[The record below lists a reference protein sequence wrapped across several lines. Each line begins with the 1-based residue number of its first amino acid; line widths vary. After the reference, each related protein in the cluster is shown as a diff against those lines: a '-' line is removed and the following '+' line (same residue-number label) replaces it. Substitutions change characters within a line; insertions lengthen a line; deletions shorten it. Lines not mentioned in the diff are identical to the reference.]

1 MHKIFIDQIDVPI
14 NYGLPTVS
22 FKFSECEKG
31 FFIRTNHK
39 VEKGFRKPVIRVG
52 CGKCDICKNEALE
65 RKQMKWVQRL
75 SAMTEEY
82 DVNRGHMIQWHVVTM
97 SPEDYVPLKQFRG
110 QVKRMLKALS
120 LEMKRSH
127 GVTFKYV
134 VTYEGSFDEKNRY
147 GNVGSDTRLHGNIIL
162 FIDSDDPEV
171 YRAIESYCKDYWYR
185 NNFRVHPEHGYK
197 VSRVFN
203 SGVDCYITKYI
214 SKESQT
220 TRIMSSQFGW
230 SAFMK
235 DYNLKWLGLKEGDKV
250 RRWAVYDGTGL
261 KRLRALVNKSKQ
273 AQSTIR
279 MSDSDALK
287 FVARPKY
294 LFTVEKS
301 VPSDRFLTLDS
312 GYKIWCKDN
321 ECLEKL
327 KHRRNLLIVPEN
339 LDWSRH
345 RNSSGLAA
353 HWYDL
358 VIQFNYRRS
367 VFMDKEEYDRRMRL
381 GMAAMEESASVA
393 SDLQNVNRNWEGY
406 RK

>member
-1 MHKIFIDQIDVPI
+1 MGTRFTKDKLNKIFIDQIDVPI
-14 NYGLPTVS
+14 NYGLPTVN

-39 VEKGFRKPVIRVG
+39 VPKGYRKPVIRVG
-52 CGKCDICKNEALE
+52 CGKCDICKNERLE
-65 RKQMKWVQRL
+65 RKQLMWVQRL

-134 VTYEGSFDEKNRY
+134 ITYEGSFDEKNRY

-171 YRAIESYCKDYWYR
+171 YRAIESYCKDYWYSH
-185 NNFRVHPEHGYK
+185 NYRVHPEHGYK

-203 SGVDCYITKYI
+203 SGVGCYISKYI

-230 SAFMK
+230 KKFMEA
-235 DYNLKWLGLKEGDKV
+235 YRLKWLGIKKGEKV
-250 RRWAVYDGTGL
+250 RRWAVYDVTSLKGL
-261 KRLRALVNKSKQ
+261 RMLVNKSKQ
-273 AQSTIR
+273 ANQRIR
-279 MSDSDALK
+279 ISYSDGMK
-287 FVARPKY
+287 FVARPKK
-294 LFTVEKS
+294 LFVIVKS
-301 VPSDRFLTLDS
+301 NPSDRFLTLDS
-312 GYKIWCKDN
+312 GYRFLAADKEESVHFDDLVSCKN
-321 ECLEKL
+321 IM
-327 KHRRNLLIVPEN
+327 IVPES
-339 LDWSRH
+339 LDWSMR

-353 HWYDL
+353 HWQDL
-358 VIQFNYRRS
+358 VHQFNYRRS
-367 VFMDKEEYDRRMRL
+367 CYAGSKEELDELAVERGGLR
-381 GMAAMEESASVA
+381 SI
-393 SDLQNVNRNWEGY
+393 
-406 RK
+406 